1 MVVTTRGSEP
11 DSPHKRPAGPVRPE
25 RGTPPRGNLP
35 GKPGKPGLPGKP
47 GQAGLPGKPGRSK
60 PSAEPGRSGLRGRL
74 PDPAALD
81 VKAALLDLRA
91 TTPRHRITAAGL
103 RTASTAI
110 RVVTVTRSPA
120 GAGRPRRKAL
130 YLGLAVAAAGLGA
143 VVVSTA
149 GQSSRPAEFRSPP
162 AVTTQASAAGP
173 SAAAKQGGLAPYA
186 RASVAGPRLAPDTR
200 MPVRAGRNGSAAP
213 EPSATARR
221 TRVLPGQSARP
232 ANRGPARTATRTGSG
247 TRSGLTEKAA
257 SISIGEPGGGATVSG
272 PVSVSG
278 TVDMPEGHQVWLL
291 SRQGA
296 TGSYQVEGACRG
308 QRAFV
313 CGSAGLAGGGDDT
326 FEFTTVVV
334 DPATAATLHAGATR
348 DSLPAYVA
356 RSEVTVRR
364 AAV

>member
-11 DSPHKRPAGPVRPE
+11 DSPHKRPAGTVRPE
-25 RGTPPRGNLP
+25 RGTRPRGDLP
-35 GKPGKPGLPGKP
+35 GKPD
-47 GQAGLPGKPGRSK
+47 QARLPGKPGRSGLPGK
-60 PSAEPGRSGLRGRL
+60 PGRSGLRGRL

-91 TTPRHRITAAGL
+91 TTSRHRITAAGL

-110 RVVTVTRSPA
+110 RVVTATRSPV
-120 GAGRPRRKAL
+120 GSSRPRRKAL
-130 YLGLAVAAAGLGA
+130 FLGLAVAAAGLGV
-143 VVVSTA
+143 VVVSTT
-149 GQSSRPAEFRSPP
+149 GQSSGSAEFRSPP
-162 AVTTQASAAGP
+162 AVPAQASAAGP

-186 RASVAGPRLAPDTR
+186 RASVAGPRLVPDTR

-232 ANRGPARTATRTGSG
+232 AKRATARTATRTGAG
-247 TRSGLTEKAA
+247 TRARSGLTEKAA

-278 TVDMPEGHQVWLL
+278 TVDMPEGYQVWLL

-334 DPATAATLHAGATR
+334 DSATAATLHAGATR
-348 DSLPAYVA
+348 DSLPTYVA
-356 RSEVTVRR
+356 RSEVTIRR
-364 AAV
+364 AAA